1 VKAVLLEVSP
11 AELARRKKTG
21 EDRWDEMWEG
31 VLHMSPAPGYEHQ
44 RIIAELVAFL
54 VPLVRRTGRGTV
66 VPGINVFRADN
77 DYRIPDL
84 TFVARGRE
92 EVLAEDGA
100 RQGPDLVIEV
110 RSPGDESY
118 DKLPFFAA
126 LGIREV
132 VIILRDQKTPELF
145 RLAGDRYV
153 AVVADANGLLLS
165 EALAVRFGC
174 LPGTPARLVLED
186 AADPS
191 IRVEI

>member
-1 VKAVLLEVSP
+1 MKAVLLEVSP

-31 VLHMSPAPGYEHQ
+31 VLHLSPAHGYEHQ
-44 RIIAELVAFL
+44 RVIGELVAFL
-54 VPLVRRTGRGTV
+54 LPLVKRTGRGTLV
-66 VPGINVFRADN
+66 AGINVFRADD

-92 EVLAEDGA
+92 GVLATEGA

-118 DKLPFFAA
+118 DKLPFYAA
-126 LGIREV
+126 LGVREV
-132 VIILRDQKTPELF
+132 VIILRDEKSSELF

-153 AVVADANGLLLS
+153 AAAADAKGLLVS
-165 EALAVRFGC
+165 EALGVRIGHRA
-174 LPGTPARLVLED
+174 GTPPRLILED
-186 AADPS
+186 TADPAT
-191 IRVEI
+191 RVEI